1 MQCVEIM
8 SLAHKHKNN
17 VYLQAATDPIA
28 LSSLFQFSIQGKA
41 FPRSPGHFKGVLFE
55 PLLPFPASLDCKLRR
70 TEIEPLSR
78 AISQLCVLVCVL
90 CTACT
95 CELVYLWTL
104 SSLEQS
110 LNSKRNSFLLRETQF
125 SQIAFRAGGCKAFE
139 VEVGDRKQQF
149 ICEQEKGTQESHN
162 LSKIQFCSSFARR
175 ISSF

>member
-8 SLAHKHKNN
+8 SLAQKHEND
-17 VYLQAATDPIA
+17 VYLQATTANSFVKLVPIFYPRKGFSQVTRA
-28 LSSLFQFSIQGKA
+28 LQRCFIWAPPLPGLPLIVNFDGQRLSPSLEQ
-41 FPRSPGHFKGVLFE
+41 
-55 PLLPFPASLDCKLRR
+55 SLN
-70 TEIEPLSR
+70 
-78 AISQLCVLVCVL
+78 CVYL
-90 CTACT
+90 CT
-95 CELVYLWTL
+95 CEQWTL

-139 VEVGDRKQQF
+139 VERDRKQQF

-175 ISSF
+175 ICSF

>member
-1 MQCVEIM
+1 MYTYKQPQPLT
-8 SLAHKHKNN
+8 SF
-17 VYLQAATDPIA
+17 
-28 LSSLFQFSIQGKA
+28 SQFSLQGKA

-55 PLLPFPASLDCKLRR
+55 PLPFPASLDCKLRR

-139 VEVGDRKQQF
+139 VGRDRKQQF

-175 ISSF
+175 ICSF

>member
-1 MQCVEIM
+1 MQCVEIKCHWLKSTKTM
-8 SLAHKHKNN
+8 YTYK
-17 VYLQAATDPIA
+17 QPQPIA

-139 VEVGDRKQQF
+139 VGRDRKQQF

-162 LSKIQFCSSFARR
+162 LLKFNFAHPLQE
-175 ISSF
+175 